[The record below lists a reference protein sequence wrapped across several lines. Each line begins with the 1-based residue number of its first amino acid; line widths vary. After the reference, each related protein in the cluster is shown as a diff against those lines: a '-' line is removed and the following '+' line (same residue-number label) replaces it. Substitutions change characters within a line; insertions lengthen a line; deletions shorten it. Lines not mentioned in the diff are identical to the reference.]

1 MTYTISIEHGAS
13 AADRRLIEAGLTGHA
28 LPTTLVPGFQPIA
41 VLARDPQAV
50 LVAGAVG
57 TINWNWLHIQLVWVT
72 EPRRRTGLGTRLLH
86 EIEQAAAQRGCTRA
100 HLDTFSYQARPFYER
115 LGYRVFGVLE
125 DYPPGHQRFF
135 MAKEFRGPAQV
146 STGVS
151 ERAPHSLHEPS

>member
-1 MTYTISIEHGAS
+1 MTYTVSIENGVS
-13 AADRRLIEAGLTGHA
+13 AGDRRLIEEGLTRHA
-28 LPTTLVPGFQPIA
+28 LPTTRVPGFRPIA
-41 VLARDPQAV
+41 VLARDPQAE

-57 TINWNWLHIQLVWVT
+57 TINWNWLHIQLVWVS
-72 EPRRRTGLGTRLLH
+72 ESRRRTGLGTRLLH
-86 EIEQAAAQRGCTRA
+86 EIEHAATQRGCTRA

-135 MAKEFRGPAQV
+135 MVKEFRRPAQV

-151 ERAPHSLHEPS
+151 ERDPHSLHEPS